1 MEKQERTT
9 EMAGGQEVRVPY
21 SSASRN
27 LLVSLCFLAM
37 GVVFWVFGVST
48 WLSVSAFCLSF
59 GFLVNMLICVL
70 DVQECKMQQN
80 QKIIELLA
88 SINHT
93 MIVNT

>member
-9 EMAGGQEVRVPY
+9 EMAGGQEVMVPY

-27 LLVSLCFLAM
+27 LLVSLCFLLV
-37 GVVFWVFGVST
+37 GVVFWLFDAPT
-48 WLSVSAFCLSF
+48 WLYVITFCLSL
-59 GFLVNMLICVL
+59 GFLVSMLMCVM
-70 DVQECKMQQN
+70 DVQEYKMRQN

-93 MIVNT
+93 VIVNT